1 MSMFSKANSK
11 LQKLASNPAMAEW
24 LTDNRKVYSFPL
36 LSGWSCPFAKD
47 CLSKVHS
54 TSNGLRI
61 VDGKDTQFRCYSAS
75 QEAVYPAVYAKRK
88 RNFDKM
94 RSFKDV
100 TSMADHI
107 CSELPKNAG
116 IIRIHDAG
124 EFFNQN
130 YMMAWA
136 RVAFRN
142 PNLLFYAYTKAL
154 NWFVDLQLNGLI
166 PSNLLITASRGGRLD
181 HLIDQHKLKEARVVY
196 SVDQA
201 SKMSLDIDNDDS
213 HAAHPA
219 FRYQSF
225 ALLIHGVQ
233 PKGSDA
239 AAALR
244 KLNRKRNDAA

>member
-11 LQKLASNPAMAEW
+11 LQKLASNPVMAEW
-24 LTDNRKVYSFPL
+24 LTGKRKVYSFPL

-47 CLSKVHS
+47 CLAKVHN

-88 RNFDKM
+88 RNFDIM
-94 RSFKDV
+94 RSF
-100 TSMADHI
+100 TTAEAMADHI
-107 CSELPKNAG
+107 ESELPQDAG
-116 IIRIHDAG
+116 VVRVHDSG
-124 EFFNQN
+124 EFFNFK
-130 YMMAWA
+130 YMLAWIIVA
-136 RVAFRN
+136 RRN
-142 PNLLFYAYTKAL
+142 PDKLFYAYTKAL
-154 NWFVDLQLNGLI
+154 QWLITLLQGGLI

-181 HLIDQHKLKEARVVY
+181 HLIDQHNLKEARVVY
-196 SVDQA
+196 SADQA
-201 SKMSLDIDNDDS
+201 SKMSLDIDDDDS
-213 HAAHPA
+213 HAAHPSY
-219 FRYQSF
+219 RDQSF

-244 KLNRKRNDAA
+244 DLKRKRRSA

>member
-24 LTDNRKVYSFPL
+24 LTGKRKVYSFPL

-47 CLSKVHS
+47 CLSKVHN

-88 RNFDKM
+88 RNFDTM
-94 RSFKDV
+94 RSFD
-100 TSMADHI
+100 TATQMSDHLK
-107 CSELPKNAG
+107 SELPANAG

-124 EFFNQN
+124 EFFNEK
-130 YMMAWA
+130 YMLAWCQVA
-136 RVAFRN
+136 RDYPDR
-142 PNLLFYAYTKAL
+142 LFYAYTKAL
-154 NWFVDLQLNGLI
+154 QWLVKFQQNGLI

-196 SVDQA
+196 SADQA
-201 SKMSLDIDNDDS
+201 SKMSLDIDDDDS

-219 FRYQSF
+219 YRHQSF

-244 KLNRKRNDAA
+244 KLKRSA